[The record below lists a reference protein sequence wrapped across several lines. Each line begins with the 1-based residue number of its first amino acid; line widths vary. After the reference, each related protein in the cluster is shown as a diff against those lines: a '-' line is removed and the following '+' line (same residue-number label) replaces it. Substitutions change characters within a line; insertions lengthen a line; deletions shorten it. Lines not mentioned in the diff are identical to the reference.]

1 MMSRS
6 DMDAARR
13 SISATFDE
21 IIDGERVMRD
31 AGADVRDPGEWMQLK
46 DIMARI
52 ERRLLASMPAK
63 DAAE

>member
-1 MMSRS
+1 MSHPDIES
-6 DMDAARR
+6 VRR

-21 IIDGERVMRD
+21 IVEGERVMRD

-52 ERRLLASMPAK
+52 ERRLLASMPSEAVK
-63 DAAE
+63 